1 MADLSEGARHVRTT
15 MLVFSFIPLL
25 VSAAFADTIILEA
38 EDYVASYN
46 AGGDPIYVTYCSGA
60 SGYYAVDGFDT
71 AGDFIELRVVLDM
84 AAEYD
89 DTLRSAGELF
99 EFSQIRAKFRR
110 EGHATFAYSSY
121 MTYGYGLG

>member
-1 MADLSEGARHVRTT
+1 MRTT
-15 MLVFSFIPLL
+15 VLIFSFTALL

-60 SGYYAVDGFDT
+60 SGGYAVDGYDT
-71 AGDFIELRVVLDM
+71 AGDYIELRVVLDM

-89 DTLRSAGELF
+89 DTLRSAGLLY
-99 EFSQIRAKFRR
+99 EFSQHRTRFRR
-110 EGHATFAYSSY
+110 EGSATFAYSSY